1 MRLNDILLYL
11 LEFNPKA
18 TMMKKNLLGAIV
30 IFFVTMAFLLMID
43 DLSKSKNPEHQETVK
58 VYDANDQ
65 PDLVITD
72 DQE

>member
-1 MRLNDILLYL
+1 
-11 LEFNPKA
+11 
-18 TMMKKNLLGAIV
+18 MMKKNLLGAIV

-43 DLSKSKNPEHQETVK
+43 DISKSKNQEHQETVK

-72 DQE
+72 EQE